1 VKIIIGKHEATI
13 YPEGNGYTG
22 AISLGFDV
30 TGRRWRVKR
39 KGRTKAEVKD
49 KLREVVAD
57 LEAGVSA
64 AASYTVQEAVAD
76 FLDLGMKGKS
86 PGTVA
91 NYRSIA
97 DHHLIPF
104 IGAANLKKLT
114 ADELDTWLDDRAE
127 ELSTRTLRL
136 VHQILERAIRHAQAR
151 DKVRRNVASLVSLPE
166 GREGRP
172 SRAMTLDQ
180 AVSVLDH
187 VGPGSQHR
195 LAAYVVV
202 SLLAGIRTE
211 EARALTW
218 AEVDLDAGTV
228 AVYRSVR
235 AKGDTKTRKGRRVL
249 KLPKRAVESLKE
261 HRTRQAAE
269 RLRAGSAWQDHGLVF
284 SREDGTP
291 LDRWQ
296 VRREFAAITKA
307 AGLGGVGTT
316 RATALVRVHP
326 QRPRRPHRGHQ
337 RLGGPQRHHGH
348 RDRLPARDQARAH
361 HRRHGHGPDPHPEAN
376 PGPASHGRDSNTP
389 ADPHAAACGTACR
402 PPGNTGQAA
411 AQEARLASRPI
422 TNTWLCG
429 SVALRWLPDWLLKIE
444 KGSECEP
451 GTPSDLDLLVGTAGF
466 EPATP

>member
-13 YPEGNGYTG
+13 YREGNGYTG
-22 AISLGFDV
+22 AISLGFDA
-30 TGRRWRVKR
+30 TGRRRRVKR

-49 KLREVVAD
+49 KLREVVDD

-76 FLDLGMKGKS
+76 FLDHGMKGKS

-151 DKVRRNVASLVSLPE
+151 DKVRRNVASLVILPE
-166 GREGRP
+166 GQEGRP

-180 AVSVLDH
+180 AVSVLDQA
-187 VGPGSQHR
+187 GPGSPHR

-235 AKGDTKTRKGRRVL
+235 AKGDTKTRKSRRVL
-249 KLPKRAVESLKE
+249 KLPKRAAESLRD

-269 RLRAGSAWQDHGLVF
+269 RHRAGNVWQDHGLVF
-284 SREDGTP
+284 CREDGTP

-307 AGLGGVGTT
+307 AGLGEEWAPRELRHSFVSILSAHGVRIEDISDLVGHSGTT
-316 RATALVRVHP
+316 VTETVYRHEIRPALTTGATAMDKILTKKRSPVRPPEGEPVTP
-326 QRPRRPHRGHQ
+326 QMPSTQ
-337 RLGGPQRHHGH
+337 
-348 RDRLPARDQARAH
+348 
-361 HRRHGHGPDPHPEAN
+361 
-376 PGPASHGRDSNTP
+376 
-389 ADPHAAACGTACR
+389 PHAAQ
-402 PPGNTGQAA
+402 PAA
-411 AQEARLASRPI
+411 RRASPAKPRGRRLA
-422 TNTWLCG
+422 
-429 SVALRWLPDWLLKIE
+429 
-444 KGSECEP
+444 
-451 GTPSDLDLLVGTAGF
+451 
-466 EPATP
+466 